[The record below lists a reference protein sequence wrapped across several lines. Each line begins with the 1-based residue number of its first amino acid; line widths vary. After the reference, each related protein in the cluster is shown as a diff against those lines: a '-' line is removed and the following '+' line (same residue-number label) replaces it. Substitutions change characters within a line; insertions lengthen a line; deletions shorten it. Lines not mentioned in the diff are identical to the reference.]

1 MTMVTVPIAVLI
13 GATIGMLAS
22 GFVVASSNDDTVTY
36 LVTTVISTLL
46 FVLVLCGGEA
56 LIKLGGA

>member
-1 MTMVTVPIAVLI
+1 MTMVTVPLAALI
-13 GATIGMLAS
+13 GAAIGMLAS
-22 GFVVASSNDDTVTY
+22 GFVVASGNDDTVAY
-36 LVTTVISTLL
+36 LVLTVISTLL